1 MIKSLFKIINDSQK
15 NFNVLNETM
24 RILKNDINTVKQ
36 EYELANNLQAKA
48 TEEAEKL
55 ARAMKSA

>member
-1 MIKSLFKIINDSQK
+1 
-15 NFNVLNETM
+15 M